1 LAARSAAV
9 SVGSFFELLYM
20 RCFMDRIVFAAIA
33 MLSLG
38 VSLMSGCSQEVAHS
52 ESDKPRLFGG
62 RTHEESTTYKNP
74 NGTYSTEKSKVKT
87 D

>member
-1 LAARSAAV
+1 
-9 SVGSFFELLYM
+9 
-20 RCFMDRIVFAAIA
+20 MDRIVFAAIA